1 MNARMGGIEWKY
13 TTKRHQRQESPP
25 ALNKSPNCLSIH
37 RHTLASMTALDATD
51 RRILAALDDD
61 PRASV
66 QLLALTLELARG
78 TVHARLDRMARE
90 GVMRKNSVRLSPVAL
105 GLPMRALVTAE
116 VDQDQFDEM
125 MADMAEIDEVIEC
138 VGLAGEN
145 DLMIQIVARDADHV
159 YDITKRIKGCRG
171 INRTA
176 TSIVLR
182 ELLGFR
188 FEHLLAP

>member
-1 MNARMGGIEWKY
+1 LIDLFSRAGF
-13 TTKRHQRQESPP
+13 
-25 ALNKSPNCLSIH
+25 H

-66 QLLALTLELARG
+66 QLLALTLGLARG
-78 TVHARLDRMARE
+78 TVHARLDRLARE
-90 GVMRKNSVRLSPVAL
+90 GVLRKNSVRLSPAAL

-125 MADMAEIDEVIEC
+125 MLDMAGIDEVIEC
-138 VGLAGEN
+138 LGLAGEN

-182 ELLGFR
+182 ELLGYR
-188 FEHLLAP
+188 FEHLLEKSD

>member
-1 MNARMGGIEWKY
+1 
-13 TTKRHQRQESPP
+13 
-25 ALNKSPNCLSIH
+25 
-37 RHTLASMTALDATD
+37 MTALDQTD
-51 RRILAALDDD
+51 RRILAALDAD
-61 PRASV
+61 PRTSV
-66 QLLALTLELARG
+66 QLLAQQLGLARG
-78 TVHARLDRMARE
+78 TVHARLDRLTRD
-90 GVMRKNSVRLSPVAL
+90 GVMRKNSVRLSPASL

-125 MADMAEIDEVIEC
+125 MTDMAGIAEVIEC

-171 INRTA
+171 IKRTA

-182 ELLGFR
+182 ELLGYR
-188 FEHLLAP
+188 FEHLLVDAD

>member
-1 MNARMGGIEWKY
+1 
-13 TTKRHQRQESPP
+13 
-25 ALNKSPNCLSIH
+25 
-37 RHTLASMTALDATD
+37 MTALDQTD
-51 RRILAALDDD
+51 RRILAALDAD

-66 QLLALTLELARG
+66 QLLAQQLGLARG
-78 TVHARLDRMARE
+78 TVHARLDRLTRD
-90 GVMRKNSVRLSPVAL
+90 GVMRKNSVRLSPASL
-105 GLPMRALVTAE
+105 GLPTRALVTAE

-125 MADMAEIDEVIEC
+125 MTDMAGIAEVIEC

-171 INRTA
+171 IKRTA

-182 ELLGFR
+182 ELLGYR
-188 FEHLLAP
+188 FEHLLVDAD

>member
-1 MNARMGGIEWKY
+1 LALALRDLFNE
-13 TTKRHQRQESPP
+13 RHEY
-25 ALNKSPNCLSIH
+25 

-66 QLLALTLELARG
+66 QLLAMNLRLARG

-90 GVMRKNSVRLSPVAL
+90 GVMRKNSVRLSPATL
-105 GLPMRALVTAE
+105 GYPMRALVTAE

-125 MADMAEIDEVIEC
+125 MADMAGINEVIEC

-182 ELLGFR
+182 ELLGYR
-188 FEHLLAP
+188 FEHLLRDAPLPG

>member
-1 MNARMGGIEWKY
+1 M
-13 TTKRHQRQESPP
+13 T
-25 ALNKSPNCLSIH
+25 
-37 RHTLASMTALDATD
+37 SMIALDATD

-66 QLLALTLELARG
+66 QLLALRLELARG
-78 TVHARLDRMARE
+78 TVHARLDRMGRE
-90 GVMRKNSVRLSPVAL
+90 GVMRPNSIRLSAAAL
-105 GLPMRALVTAE
+105 GLPMRAQVSAE

-125 MADMAEIDEVIEC
+125 MTDMTGIPEVIEC

-159 YDITKRIKGCRG
+159 YDITQRIKKCRG
-171 INRTA
+171 IKRTA

-182 ELLGFR
+182 ELLEYR
-188 FEHLLAP
+188 MDHLLRAGE

>member
-1 MNARMGGIEWKY
+1 MCARVCNLF
-13 TTKRHQRQESPP
+13 KRMRES
-25 ALNKSPNCLSIH
+25 
-37 RHTLASMTALDATD
+37 RHTLTTMTDLDATD

-66 QLLALTLELARG
+66 QLLALTLGLARG
-78 TVHARLDRMARE
+78 TVHARLDRLARE
-90 GVMRKNSVRLSPVAL
+90 GVLRRNSVRISATAL
-105 GLPMRALVTAE
+105 GLPMRAFVTAA

-125 MADMAEIDEVIEC
+125 MADMAQIDEVIEC

-159 YDITKRIKGCRG
+159 YDVTKRIKKCRG
-171 INRTA
+171 IDRTA

-182 ELLGFR
+182 ELLGYR
-188 FEHLLAP
+188 FEHLLV

>member
-1 MNARMGGIEWKY
+1 MDI
-13 TTKRHQRQESPP
+13 
-25 ALNKSPNCLSIH
+25 SINSGAND
-37 RHTLASMTALDATD
+37 RHTLTSMTALDATD
-51 RRILAALDDD
+51 RRILLALDDD
-61 PRASV
+61 PRATV
-66 QLLALTLELARG
+66 QLLALRLELARG
-78 TVHARLDRMARE
+78 TVHARLERMARE
-90 GVMRKNSVRLSPVAL
+90 GVMRKNSIRLSAPAL
-105 GLPMRALVTAE
+105 GYPMRAFVTAE

-125 MADMAEIDEVIEC
+125 MADMADIAEVVEC

-182 ELLGFR
+182 ELLGYR
-188 FEHLLAP
+188 FEHLLR

>member
-1 MNARMGGIEWKY
+1 
-13 TTKRHQRQESPP
+13 
-25 ALNKSPNCLSIH
+25 
-37 RHTLASMTALDATD
+37 MTALDQTD

-66 QLLALTLELARG
+66 QLLAQQLGLARG
-78 TVHARLDRMARE
+78 TVHARL
-90 GVMRKNSVRLSPVAL
+90 VRLSPASL

-125 MADMAEIDEVIEC
+125 MTDMAGIAEVIEC

-171 INRTA
+171 IKRTA

-182 ELLGFR
+182 ELLGYR
-188 FEHLLAP
+188 FEHLLVDAD

>member
-1 MNARMGGIEWKY
+1 
-13 TTKRHQRQESPP
+13 
-25 ALNKSPNCLSIH
+25 
-37 RHTLASMTALDATD
+37 MTALDATD
-51 RRILAALDDD
+51 RRILSALDDD

-66 QLLALTLELARG
+66 QLLAMRLELARG
-78 TVHARLDRMARE
+78 TVHARLDRMARD
-90 GVMRKNSVRLSPVAL
+90 GVLRKNSVRLAASAL
-105 GLPMRALVTAE
+105 GYPIRALVTAE
-116 VDQDQFDEM
+116 VDQGQFDEM
-125 MADMAEIDEVIEC
+125 MTDMAGIDEVIEC

-182 ELLGFR
+182 ELLEYR
-188 FEHLLAP
+188 FDHLLAGPNA

>member
-1 MNARMGGIEWKY
+1 VV
-13 TTKRHQRQESPP
+13 ESI
-25 ALNKSPNCLSIH
+25 NRGRED
-37 RHTLASMTALDATD
+37 RHTLTSMTALDATD
-51 RRILAALDDD
+51 RRILLALDDD
-61 PRASV
+61 PRATV
-66 QLLALTLELARG
+66 QLLALRLSLARG
-78 TVHARLDRMARE
+78 TVHARLERMARE
-90 GVMRKNSVRLSPVAL
+90 QVMRKNSIRLSAPAL
-105 GLPMRALVTAE
+105 GYPMRAFVTAE

-125 MADMAEIDEVIEC
+125 MADMADIAEVVEC

-182 ELLGFR
+182 ELLGYR
-188 FEHLLAP
+188 FEHLLPS

>member
-1 MNARMGGIEWKY
+1 
-13 TTKRHQRQESPP
+13 
-25 ALNKSPNCLSIH
+25 
-37 RHTLASMTALDATD
+37 MTDLDATD
-51 RRILAALDDD
+51 RRILAALDED

-78 TVHARLDRMARE
+78 TVHARLDRMARD
-90 GVMRKNSVRLSPVAL
+90 GVMRKNSVRIMASAL
-105 GLPMRALVTAE
+105 GYPLRAFVTAQ

-125 MADMAEIDEVIEC
+125 MIDMAGVIEVVEC

-182 ELLGFR
+182 ELMEYR
-188 FEHLLAP
+188 FEHLLTGDTK

>member
-1 MNARMGGIEWKY
+1 MINLFR
-13 TTKRHQRQESPP
+13 TSHQD
-25 ALNKSPNCLSIH
+25 
-37 RHTLASMTALDATD
+37 RHTLASMTDLDATD
-51 RRILAALDDD
+51 RRILAALDED

-66 QLLALTLELARG
+66 QLLALKLELARG
-78 TVHARLDRMARE
+78 TVHARLDRMSRE
-90 GVMRKNSVRLSPVAL
+90 GVMHKNSVRITASAL
-105 GLPMRALVTAE
+105 GYPLRAFVTAQ

-125 MADMAEIDEVIEC
+125 MIDMARVVEVVEC

-145 DLMIQIVARDADHV
+145 DLMIQIAARDADHV

-182 ELLGFR
+182 ELMGYR
-188 FEHLLAP
+188 FEHLLTGDHL

>member
-1 MNARMGGIEWKY
+1 LALALVDSFNATFDY
-13 TTKRHQRQESPP
+13 
-25 ALNKSPNCLSIH
+25 

-66 QLLALTLELARG
+66 QLLALTLGLARG
-78 TVHARLDRMARE
+78 TVHARLERMGRE
-90 GVMRKNSVRLSPVAL
+90 GVLRKNSVRLSPSAL
-105 GLPMRALVTAE
+105 GYPMRALVTAE

-125 MADMAEIDEVIEC
+125 MADMAGIAEVIEC

-182 ELLGFR
+182 ELLGYR
-188 FEHLLAP
+188 FEHLLVE

>member
-1 MNARMGGIEWKY
+1 
-13 TTKRHQRQESPP
+13 
-25 ALNKSPNCLSIH
+25 
-37 RHTLASMTALDATD
+37 MTALDATD

-66 QLLALTLELARG
+66 QLLAMKLELARG
-78 TVHARLDRMARE
+78 TVHARLDRMARD
-90 GVMRKNSVRLSPVAL
+90 GVLRKNSVRLAASAL
-105 GLPMRALVTAE
+105 GYPLRAMVTAE
-116 VDQDQFDEM
+116 VDQGQFDEM
-125 MADMAEIDEVIEC
+125 MSDMAGIDEVIEC

-182 ELLGFR
+182 ELLEYR
-188 FEHLLAP
+188 FDHLLAGQHA